1 MKTLLVFSLLL
12 FLIRETNAQSDT
24 TQNLPDSVLRRS
36 GPDPESWYN
45 SALPKDAA
53 PAKDSVI
60 MEVDQLPSSLRKSLD
75 HKKEFDGWRNGKI
88 YFDKVNKNYKL
99 FIQRGRNTERFTVDK
114 RGNTLSFTSFISP

>member
-1 MKTLLVFSLLL
+1 MKTLLVFFLLI
-12 FLIRETNAQSDT
+12 FLIGETNAQSDT

-60 MEVDQLPSSLRKSLD
+60 LAVDQLPSSLRKSLD
-75 HKKEFDGWRNGKI
+75 TKKEFDGWRNGKI